1 MKKSTLRIAIR
12 AIVREEVAEA
22 IQEVITELKQPTL
35 EKKPKKKKVIREKQ
49 NFTSN
54 KILNGVLNETANNV
68 NEWETMGGTEYTS
81 ERMGELVG
89 GNYKNLMSDDSE
101 NSNGSLAMEMGVN
114 PNDAPDFLTKDYRAV
129 MKAIDK
135 KQGKI

>member
-1 MKKSTLRIAIR
+1 MKKSVLRTMI
-12 AIVREEVAEA
+12 REEVAKA

-54 KILNGVLNETANNV
+54 KILNNVLNETADNV
-68 NEWETMGGTEYTS
+68 NDWETMGGSKFTT
-81 ERMGELVG
+81 ERMNELAG
-89 GNYKNLMSDDSE
+89 KNYSDMINDDSDS
-101 NSNGSLAMEMGVN
+101 SNGSLAAEMGVN
-114 PNDAPDFLTKDYRAV
+114 PNNAPDFLTKDYRSV

-135 KQGKI
+135 KQGK